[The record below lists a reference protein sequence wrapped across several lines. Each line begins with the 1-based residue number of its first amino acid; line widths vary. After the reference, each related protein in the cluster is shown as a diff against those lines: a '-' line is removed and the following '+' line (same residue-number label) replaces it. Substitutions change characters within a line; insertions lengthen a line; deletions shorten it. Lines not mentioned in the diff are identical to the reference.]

1 MIFIPSLLAE
11 IRGIALKIKAKM
23 KGFLKLN
30 IFPQKR
36 LQKWLKKEIK
46 GNKSDQVSL
55 HYGERKSKYQTS
67 RSS

>member
-1 MIFIPSLLAE
+1 
-11 IRGIALKIKAKM
+11 M

-30 IFPQKR
+30 IFPQKG
-36 LQKWLKKEIK
+36 LHNGSKKEIK
-46 GNKSDQVSL
+46 GNKYDQVSL